1 MIKSMKTN
9 REINRLKTYNHKIKN
24 PTIRRMM
31 LKTISLF
38 RPNFD
43 FKDRIGLLKKV
54 PKNSVCAEIGVYTGE
69 NSLNILKIVK
79 PKELIL
85 IDPWIHD
92 KEMLKK
98 NFADEEGNYQQ
109 DYDARYEFTKQR
121 MKDKKNVKIMREK
134 SQEALKK
141 FPDDYFDWI
150 YIDGDHSFDAV
161 LEDLKTS
168 FHKVKPSGYIT
179 GDDYQVG
186 KNANRTQQNVA
197 KAVKL
202 FVENYPV
209 KFIEGKNIQFI
220 IQKE

>member
-1 MIKSMKTN
+1 MKTN
-9 REINRLKTYNHKIKN
+9 RKISRLKAYNHKIKN

-43 FKDRIGLLKKV
+43 FKDRMGLFKKM

-69 NSLNILKIVK
+69 NSLNILKNVK

-85 IDPWIHD
+85 IDPWTYD
-92 KEMLKK
+92 KEVLKK
-98 NFADEEGNYQQ
+98 NFTGEEGNYQQ
-109 DYDARYEFTKQR
+109 DWDARYKFTKQR
-121 MKDKKNVKIMREK
+121 MKNKKNVKIMRGK
-134 SQEALKK
+134 SQDELNK
-141 FPDDYFDWI
+141 FSDNYFDWI
-150 YIDGDHSFDAV
+150 YIDGDHSFEGV

-179 GDDYQVG
+179 GDDYRVG
-186 KNANRTQQNVA
+186 EKANRTQQNVA
-197 KAVKL
+197 KAVKY